1 MHAFYLLV
9 VENKETKGCA
19 YDLDMVPLYKVA
31 ERVTT
36 YLAHP
41 YHQAN
46 LPPLLIRM
54 R

>member
-1 MHAFYLLV
+1 MA
-9 VENKETKGCA
+9 ENKETKGCICG
-19 YDLDMVPLYKVA
+19 LDMVPLYKVA

-46 LPPLLIRM
+46 LPITN
-54 R
+54 